1 MKKNYI
7 KLKKVYIFIFV
18 YAIMDKLSK
27 NKFRRKKMTYDLLKT
42 ALNVSS
48 LRQETISSNI
58 SNVNT
63 PGYKTNKVLFE
74 QFLNDTKKSKALN
87 RTHDSHIRNKSA
99 GTIVR
104 QQDNLSV
111 QDNGNN
117 VDIDYEMAALSANN
131 VYYDAVVSQLNS
143 KYSMLRTVMK

>member
-1 MKKNYI
+1 MLLCISWEK
-7 KLKKVYIFIFV
+7 
-18 YAIMDKLSK
+18 SK
-27 NKFRRKKMTYDLLKT
+27 AWRKRMTYDLLKT

-63 PGYKTNKVLFE
+63 PGYKANKVLFE
-74 QFLNDTKKSKALN
+74 QYLNNSNNSKTLR
-87 RTHDSHIRNKSA
+87 RTHDNHLGNQSA
-99 GTIVR
+99 GTIV
-104 QQDNLSV
+104 QKQDNLSV

-143 KYSMLRTVMK
+143 KYSMLRTVIK

>member
-1 MKKNYI
+1 
-7 KLKKVYIFIFV
+7 
-18 YAIMDKLSK
+18 
-27 NKFRRKKMTYDLLKT
+27 MTYNLLKT

-63 PGYKTNKVLFE
+63 PGYKANKVLFE
-74 QFLNDTKKSKALN
+74 GYLKSADDHVSLR
-87 RTHDSHIRNKSA
+87 RTHFNHLNMKDST
-99 GTIVR
+99 TIV
-104 QQDNLSV
+104 QKQNNLSV

-131 VYYDAVVSQLNS
+131 VYYDSVVSQLNA
-143 KYSMLRTVMK
+143 KYSMLRTAIK